1 MKSLGGRN
9 LVLPSLKD
17 FEKMGMRRSP
27 KYKFWKYDKVLKEY
41 KIKSDPLVTATSDY
55 AKKVYNYVGNE
66 TFIVALK
73 KPIQDAT
80 PIKLENSK
88 KRYIDV
94 GKEGL
99 LEKFAQMLYVTKWEI
114 PENGNIRPYIEVLR
128 GLGETPGAGFIEK
141 ILAWT
146 NKYGLL
152 FSEPIPQALIE
163 NNYELRFLPFSDAF
177 YYAICAEKTNVP
189 YFLSVMA
196 FCELNRYALR
206 LLFVS
211 WLYSNDAEIREK
223 INSLRVDDK
232 EALAAKADAL
242 EAIIEGY
249 DIIGPGK
256 ARGFEKFMEQKKQR
270 KLTEEERQA
279 CHKRLAFLE
288 LGEQMA
294 VWIRLE
300 TPARIEL
307 KALPKKEAEPIKN
320 ILAMKPR
327 YQCASLFA
335 AIMLEALSA
344 LNMNSRYRICPK
356 CEKIFDIGKGRKD
369 RKYCSKECK
378 AESRYERERAKR
390 RNNKGGIS

>member
-27 KYKFWKYDKVLKEY
+27 KYKFWKYAKVLKEY
-41 KIKSDPLVTATSDY
+41 KIKPDPIATATSDY
-55 AKKVYNYVGNE
+55 AKKVYSYIRDE

-73 KPIQDAT
+73 KSMQDPN
-80 PIKLENSK
+80 PIKFEKSQ

-94 GKEGL
+94 GNEGL
-99 LEKFAQMLYVTKWEI
+99 LEEFAQMLYITKWEI
-114 PENGNIRPYIEVLR
+114 PENGNIRPYINALR
-128 GLGETPGAGFIEK
+128 GLGEEPAEGYREK

-152 FSEPIPQALIE
+152 FSEPIPQSLIE
-163 NNYELRFLPFSDAF
+163 NNYVFSYLPFSDAF
-177 YYAICAEKTNVP
+177 YHAICAEKANVP
-189 YFLSVMA
+189 YFLGVRA

-223 INSLRVDDK
+223 INSLMGGDK
-232 EALAAKADAL
+232 ESLAAKKDAL

-249 DIIGPGK
+249 DIIGPRK
-256 ARGFEKFMEQKKQR
+256 ACGFEQAMKMKAQN
-270 KLTEEERQA
+270 KLTEEQRQVF
-279 CHKRLAFLE
+279 HKQFAFFE

-294 VWIRLE
+294 LWIRLE
-300 TPARIEL
+300 TPAIVEL
-307 KALPKKEAEPIKN
+307 KALPKKEAEPTQK
-320 ILAMKPR
+320 ILAIKPS

-335 AIMLEALSA
+335 TIMMEALSA
-344 LNMNSRYRICPK
+344 LNKNSRYRICPK

-369 RKYCSKECK
+369 RKYCSRECK
-378 AESRYERERAKR
+378 QESRYERERAKR
-390 RNNKGGIS
+390 RNNKGVIS